1 MKITEEILAH
11 PLFRDSLE
19 RNEEAEKERAFCH
32 HDFQH
37 CLDVA
42 RVAYCMVLE
51 KNLPIEKDIMYA
63 TALLHDL
70 GKWKQYESG
79 LDHAQQGANLAGIIL
94 GDIGVEEK
102 ISLEIQDA
110 IRTHRY
116 AENKTSLLG
125 AILYASDKACRPCLF
140 CKSLKECKLF
150 SEGREPL
157 LQY

>member
-1 MKITEEILAH
+1 MKITESILAH
-11 PLFRDSLE
+11 PLFRGSLE
-19 RNEEAEKERAFCH
+19 RNGEDEKDRVYCH

-42 RVAYCMVLE
+42 RVAYCMILE
-51 KNLPIEKDIMYA
+51 KNLPLEKDIIYA

-79 LDHAQQGANLAGIIL
+79 LDHALQGANLAGIIL

-110 IRTHRY
+110 IRTHRDR
-116 AENKTSLLG
+116 ESKKSLLG
-125 AILYASDKACRPCLF
+125 EILYASDKACRPCLF
-140 CKSLKECKLF
+140 CKSLEDCKRF
-150 SEGREPL
+150 AEGRKPL